1 MTDPVKEQLSACLDG
16 ELPEAELGLL
26 LKQLQRDP
34 QLRQSMG
41 SYSLIGEA
49 MRGPGAVRASSGFAD
64 RIAAAIAEEPIANA
78 PARKVTAVPRWMR
91 PATGFAVAAGVA
103 AVAVVSLQPATIPT
117 QQVAG
122 TQTIATTIE
131 TADQAIAPSYTV
143 PTNVEGTGSAF
154 IPAARLTNYVVAH
167 SEYSSPLGRRTVLSG
182 VLSEDDDDQEEESV
196 LVTGTPQESTAPAAE
211 SAGPR
216 R

>member
-16 ELPEAELGLL
+16 ELPEGELGLL
-26 LKQLQRDP
+26 LRQLQRDP

-41 SYSLIGEA
+41 NYSLIGEA

-64 RIAAAIAEEPIANA
+64 RIASAIAEEPVAKA
-78 PARKVTAVPRWMR
+78 PSKVRAAPRWMR
-91 PATGFAVAAGVA
+91 PAAGFAVAAGVA
-103 AVAVVSLQPATIPT
+103 AVAVVSLQPATIET
-117 QQVAG
+117 QQVA
-122 TQTIATTIE
+122 QSMATSS
-131 TADQAIAPSYTV
+131 TATASTEGADSYTV

-182 VLSEDDDDQEEESV
+182 VLSEDDDQEESV
-196 LVTGTPQESTAPAAE
+196 LVTGAPESTAPEDEDAE
-211 SAGPR
+211 SAGTNR
-216 R
+216 

>member
-78 PARKVTAVPRWMR
+78 PARKVTAVPRWVR
-91 PATGFAVAAGVA
+91 PAAGFAVAAGVA
-103 AVAVVSLQPATIPT
+103 AVAVVSLQPATIQT

-122 TQTIATTIE
+122 TQSMATTIE
-131 TADQAIAPSYTV
+131 TADSYTV

-182 VLSEDDDDQEEESV
+182 VLSEDDDAQEEESV
-196 LVTGTPQESTAPAAE
+196 LVTGTPQEATAPAADE
-211 SAGPR
+211 SAGTTR
-216 R
+216 